1 MNLRGYIFSRNF
13 SDGSF
18 VDQSTQNAVIRQACE
33 KNLYNFKLSAT
44 EYGMKNCFLML
55 EKLIEDLNSKHING
69 IAFYSI
75 YQLPSGTIKKKLFDV
90 ALKKEKKILFS
101 KQDIIIEKKEDIVKL
116 DELISLIDIQKSCL
130 KKINN
135 FAKKSY

>member
-18 VDQSTQNAVIRQACE
+18 VDQSIQNSVIRQACE

-55 EKLIEDLNSKHING
+55 EKLIEDLKSKNIDG
-69 IAFYSI
+69 LAFYSI
-75 YQLPSGTIKKKLFDV
+75 YQLPAGEIKKKLFDIV
-90 ALKKEKKILFS
+90 LKKKKKIFFS
-101 KQDIIIEKKEDIVKL
+101 KQNILVKNKNDINKL
-116 DELISLIDIQKSCL
+116 DELISLIDIQKNCL
-130 KKINN
+130 KKIDN
-135 FAKKSY
+135 FV

>member
-18 VDQSTQNAVIRQACE
+18 VDQSIQNSVIRQACE

-55 EKLIEDLNSKHING
+55 EKLIEDLKNNNIDG
-69 IAFYSI
+69 LAFYSI
-75 YQLPSGTIKKKLFDV
+75 YQLPTGEIKKKLFDIV
-90 ALKKEKKILFS
+90 LKKKKNIFFS
-101 KQDIIIEKKEDIVKL
+101 KQDILVKNKDDINEL
-116 DELISLIDIQKSCL
+116 DELISLIDIQKNCL
-130 KKINN
+130 KEINN
-135 FAKKSY
+135 FA